1 MSEQLPLSALHPMA
15 PEFLS
20 TAALYTAPINVDAA
34 VARIG
39 ELWKETIE
47 PEWQEIPAGALGN
60 GSPAGRILQFS
71 VDDVLVMVTPERGQ
85 LPIQGGNLP
94 GHNFY
99 VAVSCYAPVREAPV
113 AEPRNPSDVQEVKRR
128 KRMVSAHIVMTEVM
142 DSLMREPAAIGVF
155 RNELGVVQ
163 PPEMI
168 TELANSLTEGQAP
181 LPLWVAVRIF
191 HPDLVHGRTL
201 GLPLFGHL
209 DLEVIDSTHSEEDVF
224 AMLANISDYI
234 ISSDSFL
241 LPGQTIGY
249 REGED
254 LQISQ
259 AVSDAD
265 GQPVIRIQ
273 F

>member
-1 MSEQLPLSALHPMA
+1 MSEQLPLSSLHPLA

-20 TAALYTAPINVDAA
+20 TAALYTAPIDVDAA

-39 ELWKETIE
+39 GLWNEQIDPK
-47 PEWQEIPAGALGN
+47 WNEIPAGALGK
-60 GSPAGRILQFS
+60 GSPAGRILQFEI
-71 VDDVLVMVTPERGQ
+71 DDVVVMVTPEGGQ
-85 LPIQGGNLP
+85 LPVEGGQLP
-94 GHNFY
+94 EHSFY
-99 VAVSCYAPVREAPV
+99 AAVSCYAPLREAAV
-113 AEPRNPSDVQEVKRR
+113 AEPQSPADLPEVKRR

-142 DSLMREPAAIGVF
+142 DALMREEAAVGVF
-155 RNELGVVQ
+155 RSELGVVQ
-163 PPEMI
+163 PPEMV

-209 DLEVIDSTHSEEDVF
+209 DLEVLDSTHSEEDVF
-224 AMLANISDYI
+224 AMLANIADYI

-249 REGED
+249 REDEE
-254 LQISQ
+254 LQITQ
-259 AVSDAD
+259 EVSDAD
-265 GQPVIRIQ
+265 GQQVIRIQ
-273 F
+273 

>member
-1 MSEQLPLSALHPMA
+1 MWRRCCSLTTERRNG
-15 PEFLS
+15 FGWVGC
-20 TAALYTAPINVDAA
+20 NGRA
-34 VARIG
+34 VALSIS
-39 ELWKETIE
+39 
-47 PEWQEIPAGALGN
+47 LG
-60 GSPAGRILQFS
+60 R
-71 VDDVLVMVTPERGQ
+71 
-85 LPIQGGNLP
+85 
-94 GHNFY
+94 
-99 VAVSCYAPVREAPV
+99 
-113 AEPRNPSDVQEVKRR
+113 
-128 KRMVSAHIVMTEVM
+128 
-142 DSLMREPAAIGVF
+142 
-155 RNELGVVQ
+155 
-163 PPEMI
+163 
-168 TELANSLTEGQAP
+168 ELALATQGTP
-181 LPLWVAVRIF
+181 L
-191 HPDLVHGRTL
+191 GTL

>member
-1 MSEQLPLSALHPMA
+1 
-15 PEFLS
+15 
-20 TAALYTAPINVDAA
+20 
-34 VARIG
+34 
-39 ELWKETIE
+39 
-47 PEWQEIPAGALGN
+47 
-60 GSPAGRILQFS
+60 
-71 VDDVLVMVTPERGQ
+71 
-85 LPIQGGNLP
+85 
-94 GHNFY
+94 
-99 VAVSCYAPVREAPV
+99 
-113 AEPRNPSDVQEVKRR
+113 
-128 KRMVSAHIVMTEVM
+128 MVSAHIVMTEVM
-142 DSLMREPAAIGVF
+142 DALVREQAAIGVF

-163 PPEMI
+163 PPDMV

-241 LPGQTIGY
+241 MPGQTIGY
-249 REGED
+249 REGEE

>member
-20 TAALYTAPINVDAA
+20 TAVLYTAPIDVDAA
-34 VARIG
+34 VVRIG
-39 ELWKETIE
+39 ELWSEKIE
-47 PEWQEIPAGALGN
+47 PEWHEVPEGALGE
-60 GSPAGRILQFS
+60 GSPAGRIMQFM
-71 VDDVLVMVTPERGQ
+71 VDEVLVMITPERGQ
-85 LPIQGGNLP
+85 LPVEGGHLP
-94 GHNFY
+94 NHNFY
-99 VAVSCYAPVREAPV
+99 VAVSCYAPLKEAPV
-113 AEPRNPSDVQEVKRR
+113 AEPQSPSDLPEAKRR

-142 DSLMREPAAIGVF
+142 DALVREQAAIGVF

-163 PPEMI
+163 PPDMV

-241 LPGQTIGY
+241 MPGQTIGY
-249 REGED
+249 REGEE

>member
-20 TAALYTAPINVDAA
+20 AAALYSAPIDVDVA
-34 VARIG
+34 VARIS

-47 PEWQEIPAGALGN
+47 PKWQGIPAGAFGK
-60 GSPAGRILQFS
+60 GSPAGKILQFT
-71 VDDVLVMVTPERGQ
+71 VDDVVVMVTPESGALPVEGGQ
-85 LPIQGGNLP
+85 LPE
-94 GHNFY
+94 HNFY
-99 VAVSCYAPVREAPV
+99 VAVSCYAPVKEKPV
-113 AEPRNPSDVQEVKRR
+113 ADPQNISDLPEVKRR

-142 DSLMREPAAIGVF
+142 DALVREPATVGVF

-163 PPEMI
+163 PPEMV

-209 DLEVIDSTHSEEDVF
+209 DLEVLNSTRSEEDVY

-234 ISSDSFL
+234 VSSDSFL
-241 LPGQTIGY
+241 MPGQTIGY
-249 REGED
+249 RDGEE
-254 LQISQ
+254 LQITQ

-265 GQPVIRIQ
+265 GQPVIRIE